1 MRGNSF
7 LEKATIL
14 AGLASNVD
22 AFWRLPCRSRSGLAR
37 IDPLVNPGAI
47 AQHAHAVHGSSGF
60 GKSSGYDDLLAGN
73 CTSCEVAQD
82 KSAYWIPSLH
92 FKNAATGKFE
102 IVEQVGGMLAYY
114 LLYGDNI
121 TAFPEGF
128 AMIAGNNELRNF
140 SNYPVPDV
148 DKSNWNQAPYN
159 TQAFLRQAA
168 LGFNCLNYAAAAE
181 GSLYRHFLPD
191 KDYLDANCADG
202 VRFELMFPS
211 CWNKTAGVTAPDSK
225 SHMAYP
231 SEVMTGTCPEGF
243 DTRLVSLFYETIW
256 NTAAYIGTPGEFIIS
271 NGDPTGYGYHG
282 DFIMGWEE
290 EFLQQAVDT
299 CTNLSGEISD
309 CPLFDIQD
317 ASVYGSC
324 SFEMPSDLV
333 NDEIIGPMSTLPGN
347 CPVQYGPAQAT
358 SNMPGEST
366 AMASSTSSAR
376 GSSAAATTTS
386 TSAVV
391 PTLSHSA
398 GSTIVASLGQT
409 YVPGGVFAA
418 VESGASYSTSSSTA
432 ADGVAAVSSSST
444 IAADGIAAASSSSI
458 SAAGGIA
465 AISSSPTT
473 LLTASSASAYSTSFS
488 TTTAISYLNEEVEV
502 AEVFWVKETVTVTTT
517 AQADGVA
524 RRRHVHEHQRAKKR
538 GGHFA

>member
-73 CTSCEVAQD
+73 CTSCEVSQD

-114 LLYGDNI
+114 LLYGDNVK
-121 TAFPEGF
+121 AFPEGF

-140 SNYPVPDV
+140 SNYPVPDI

-159 TQAFLRQAA
+159 TQAFLGQAA
-168 LGFNCLNYAAAAE
+168 IGFNCLNYAAAPE

-211 CWNKTAGVTAPDSK
+211 CWNKTAGVTAPDSR

-231 SEVMTGTCPEGF
+231 SEVMTGTCPDGF

-256 NTAAYIGTPGEFIIS
+256 NTAAYIGTPGEFFIS

-290 EFLQQAVDT
+290 EFLQKAVDT

-324 SFEMPSDLV
+324 SFEMPSDLE
-333 NDEIIGPMSTLPGN
+333 NDEIVGPMSTLPGN

-358 SNMPGEST
+358 SHMPGETST
-366 AMASSTSSAR
+366 AMASSSSISSAK
-376 GSSAAATTTS
+376 GSSAAITTTS
-386 TSAVV
+386 GTFAVV

-398 GSTIVASLGQT
+398 GSTIVASLGET
-409 YVPGGVFAA
+409 YAPGGVFAA
-418 VESGASYSTSSSTA
+418 VESGLSYSA
-432 ADGVAAVSSSST
+432 SSSST
-444 IAADGIAAASSSSI
+444 TAAD
-458 SAAGGIA
+458 GIA
-465 AISSSPTT
+465 AISSSSTTAAGGIPTIISSPTT
-473 LLTASSASAYSTSFS
+473 LLTTSSASLYSTSYS
-488 TTTAISYLNEEVEV
+488 TTTAISYLNEDVEV
-502 AEVFWVKETVTVTTT
+502 AEIFWVEEIVTVTAT
-517 AQADGVA
+517 AHADGVA
-524 RRRHVHEHQRAKKR
+524 RRRHLHEHQRAKKR